1 MTSWRSGMLLAAAVV
16 IAGCRAGAGFDGTG
30 LDPLLCQAEDL
41 PGAFM
46 EQTRGDFTADDLGG
60 LSRMPEERKAA
71 YRTAGMQGGRFVFWK
86 EALPRPPFAS
96 PVNVVCQVLSFS
108 SEAQAAAW
116 VAALTAEPEVIRDS
130 GMLWAPM
137 ERATAIELPAE
148 RGRLFEL
155 DAAEG
160 DAKVRLF
167 ALHEPRGRLVLSV
180 FAGDRDGRT
189 EAATALAIAAARD
202 ARLERGGATSGS
214 R

>member
-1 MTSWRSGMLLAAAVV
+1 MTKWYSGALLMAAVV
-16 IAGCRAGAGFDGTG
+16 AGACRGGAGFDGAA
-30 LDPLLCQAEDL
+30 LDAFLCTADDL
-41 PGAFM
+41 PGMFM
-46 EQTRGDFTADDLGG
+46 EQTRGDFTPDDLGG
-60 LSRMPEERKAA
+60 LSRTPDERKAE
-71 YRTAGMQGGRFVFWK
+71 YRAAGMEGGRFVFWK

-137 ERATAIELPAE
+137 ENASARELPGE
-148 RGRLFEL
+148 HGRLFEL
-155 DAAEG
+155 AAREG
-160 DAKVRLF
+160 DAQVRLF
-167 ALHEPRGRLVLSV
+167 ALHEARGRLVVSV

-189 EAATALAIAAARD
+189 EAATALAIAASRD
-202 ARLERGGATSGS
+202 ARLERDRATSAS

>member
-1 MTSWRSGMLLAAAVV
+1 MLLAAAVV

-30 LDPLLCQAEDL
+30 LDPFLCQAGDL
-41 PGAFM
+41 PGTFM

-86 EALPRPPFAS
+86 EALPGPPFAS
-96 PVNVVCQVLSFS
+96 PVNVVCQVLSFE
-108 SEAQAAAW
+108 SEEQASAW
-116 VAALTAEPEVIRDS
+116 VARLRPDPDIIRDS

-137 ERATAIELPAE
+137 ENASTIELPGE

-155 DAAEG
+155 VASEG
-160 DAKVRLF
+160 DAQVRLF
-167 ALHEPRGRLVLSV
+167 AVHEARGRLVVSV

-189 EAATALAIAAARD
+189 EAATALAIAASRD
-202 ARLERGGATSGS
+202 ARLERERATSAS